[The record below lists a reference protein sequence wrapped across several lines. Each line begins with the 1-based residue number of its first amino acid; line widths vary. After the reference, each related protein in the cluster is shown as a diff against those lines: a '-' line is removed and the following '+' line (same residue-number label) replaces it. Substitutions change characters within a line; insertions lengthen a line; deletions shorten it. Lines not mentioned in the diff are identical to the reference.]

1 MQTMAKHEEKAACD
15 PSTQEGA
22 FSITGCHYLAN
33 SIPAPPLWTGQC
45 SSKQSN
51 RCQPSSSLQDADASQ
66 EGTLEKAPHSPT
78 GT

>member
-1 MQTMAKHEEKAACD
+1 MPPPHRKGLSVSQGVT
-15 PSTQEGA
+15 T
-22 FSITGCHYLAN
+22 TAN

-51 RCQPSSSLQDADASQ
+51 RCQPSFSLQDADISQ
-66 EGTLEKAPHSPT
+66 EGTLEKAPHNPT